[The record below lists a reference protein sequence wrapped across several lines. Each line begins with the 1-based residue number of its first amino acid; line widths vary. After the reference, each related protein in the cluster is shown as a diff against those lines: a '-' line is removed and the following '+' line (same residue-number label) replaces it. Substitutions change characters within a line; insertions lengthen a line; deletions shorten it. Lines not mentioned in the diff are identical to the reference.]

1 MSLFL
6 TPEVLLLAWALLLL
20 VLECFNSH
28 WKPERFAELA
38 MAGVALVLVSTWL
51 TPGGVP
57 ESFAGLYVADGL
69 AIFFKRF
76 FLITA
81 FLVLWMGRDYI
92 REIATARAEFFILP
106 LLTTVGLL
114 LLASAADF
122 TLLFVALELVT
133 ISFYVLVAFQRNKPA
148 SLEAGTKYLIIG
160 GLSAGFLVYGIAFLY
175 GTVGTTRFADIATRI
190 PFVGTEPALLLAL
203 GLITIGLCFKVAAVP
218 FHVWVPDVY
227 QGAPTPVTAFLAI
240 GSKAAGFV
248 LLLRLFCFSAFGGEV
263 LYTQLASVLGALA
276 LGSAVLGGLA
286 AIPQRNLKRLLGYSS
301 ISHAGFLLM
310 ALGCLT
316 DRGASAVVLYLS
328 TYLLA
333 GLLAFHLIAVTGP
346 KLGGE
351 DFRHFAGLSQRSP
364 WVAFGLTV
372 AFVSMA
378 GLPPLVG
385 FFAKLSIFGALWDSG
400 RWVLLGAGLLSAAA
414 GIYYYL
420 GIVRAMYWQEP
431 VDRSPLPVSGPTL
444 ALIVALAGAIV
455 VFGIW
460 QAPLIAAVE
469 SVWPEPTAM
478 FSGR

>member
-1 MSLFL
+1 
-6 TPEVLLLAWALLLL
+6 
-20 VLECFNSH
+20 
-28 WKPERFAELA
+28 
-38 MAGVALVLVSTWL
+38 
-51 TPGGVP
+51 
-57 ESFAGLYVADGL
+57 
-69 AIFFKRF
+69 
-76 FLITA
+76 
-81 FLVLWMGRDYI
+81 
-92 REIATARAEFFILP
+92 
-106 LLTTVGLL
+106 
-114 LLASAADF
+114 
-122 TLLFVALELVT
+122 
-133 ISFYVLVAFQRNKPA
+133 
-148 SLEAGTKYLIIG
+148 
-160 GLSAGFLVYGIAFLY
+160 
-175 GTVGTTRFADIATRI
+175 
-190 PFVGTEPALLLAL
+190 
-203 GLITIGLCFKVAAVP
+203 
-218 FHVWVPDVY
+218 
-227 QGAPTPVTAFLAI
+227 
-240 GSKAAGFV
+240 
-248 LLLRLFCFSAFGGEV
+248 
-263 LYTQLASVLGALA
+263 LA

-444 ALIVALAGAIV
+444 GLIVALAGAIV